1 MSLRK
6 SMILAATAACLAG
19 GSASAQAPQPGNA
32 DVSTGYQ
39 SVGHRG
45 HAGIHLSAEE
55 KAMLKL
61 NWHQQLKSMPSD
73 QRNEAKQQ
81 LKQNWHSMD
90 PRARQQQIAQLDSQ
104 WRSLPQSIRDTAMAR
119 LQQHA
124 QRKQQKRQQSN

>member
-6 SMILAATAACLAG
+6 SMILAVTAACLAG

-32 DVSTGYQ
+32 DASTGYQ

-61 NWHQQLKSMPSD
+61 NWRQQLKSVPSD
-73 QRNEAKQQ
+73 QRKEAKHQ
-81 LKQNWHSMD
+81 LKQNWRSMD
-90 PRARQQQIAQLDSQ
+90 PRAQQQQVAQLDSQ
-104 WRSLPQSIRDTAMAR
+104 WRSLPQSTREAAMAR
-119 LQQHA
+119 MQQHA
-124 QRKQQKRQQSN
+124 QRKQQQQSN